1 MSTAVTGRTRAW
13 RPLTVRL
20 MLAQTAVLAV
30 GLLIVVVT
38 AVLIGPNMFYE
49 ELIDVGHADEAE
61 GLVHLED
68 AFRWVSLTALAIG
81 VLPALGIAGLLS
93 FYLYRTIGRSLAS
106 FGTAAGEVAAGNY
119 DVRVTSA
126 ELGPEVDALAGSFND
141 MAAKLSAV
149 DATRRQ
155 MLADLAHEMRTPL
168 ASLKGHLEGIE
179 DGVVALD
186 EHTTGILHAQITR
199 LERLARDIRQLTAAE
214 EGMIRPQLTPQ
225 NPQHLAAQAVA
236 AIEPDAAGKGVSIT
250 ALSPGTEVGP
260 VPLDPERMGQVLS
273 NLLENA
279 LRHTPSGGTIVLRTD
294 HTPEAVTFTVT
305 DSGEGISAES
315 LPHVFERFYRANTGR
330 EAHRGGSGLGL
341 AISKALVEAQ
351 GGTLEAASAGPGHGA
366 SFRIHLPRPRPTA
379 RGAGGAEPGGPGNG
393 DV

>member
-1 MSTAVTGRTRAW
+1 MSTTTADRRPWG
-13 RPLTVRL
+13 PLTVRL
-20 MLAQTAVLAV
+20 MLAQTAVLLVGVVIMVVAAV
-30 GLLIVVVT
+30 V
-38 AVLIGPNMFYE
+38 IGPSMFYH
-49 ELIDVGHADEAE
+49 ELVEAGHANAAT

-68 AFRWVSLTALAIG
+68 AFRSVSLTALVVG
-81 VLPALGIAGLLS
+81 GLPALSIAGLLS

-106 FGTAAGEVAAGNY
+106 FTAAAGEVAVGNY
-119 DVRVTSA
+119 DVRVTSTR
-126 ELGPEVDALAGSFND
+126 LGPEFDSLAGSFNE
-141 MAAKLSAV
+141 MAAKLATV

-168 ASLKGHLEGIE
+168 ASLKGYLEGIE
-179 DGVVALD
+179 DGVVELD
-186 EHTTGILHAQITR
+186 EHTTGILYAQITR

-214 EGMIRPQLTPQ
+214 EGMTRLQLTPQ
-225 NPQHLAAQAVA
+225 DPEHLAAQAVA

-250 ALSPGTEVGP
+250 SLSTGMEVTP

-279 LRHTPSGGTIVLRTD
+279 LRHTPPEGAIVLHTD
-294 HTPEAVTFTVT
+294 HAPEAVTYTVT
-305 DSGEGISAES
+305 DSGEGISEEN

-351 GGTLEAASAGPGHGA
+351 GGTLEATSEGPGRGA
-366 SFRIHLPRPRPTA
+366 SFRIHLPRHRPT
-379 RGAGGAEPGGPGNG
+379 
-393 DV
+393 D

>member
-1 MSTAVTGRTRAW
+1 MSTMVSNRTRPW
-13 RPLTVRL
+13 GPLTVRL
-20 MLAQTAVLAV
+20 MLAQTAVLLI

-38 AVLIGPNMFYE
+38 AVLIGPNMFYQ

-68 AFRWVSLTALAIG
+68 AFRSVSLTALAIG
-81 VLPALGIAGLLS
+81 GLPALYIAGMLTY
-93 FYLYRTIGRSLAS
+93 YLYRTIRRSLAAFS
-106 FGTAAGEVAAGNY
+106 TAAGEVAAGNY
-119 DVRVTSA
+119 EVRVTSA
-126 ELGPEVDALAGSFND
+126 KLGPEFDSLASSFNE

-149 DATRRQ
+149 DTTRRQ

-186 EHTTGILHAQITR
+186 EHTIGILSAQIAR

-214 EGMIRPQLTPQ
+214 EGMTRLQLTPQ
-225 NPQHLAAQAVA
+225 DPQHLAAQAVA
-236 AIEPDAAGKGVSIT
+236 AIEPDVIGKGVSIT
-250 ALSPGTEVGP
+250 SVSTGMEVTE

-279 LRHTPSGGTIVLRTD
+279 LRHTPPGGTIVLRTD
-294 HTPEAVTFTVT
+294 HTPEAVTYTVT
-305 DSGEGISAES
+305 DSGEGISDEN

-351 GGTLEAASAGPGHGA
+351 GGTLEATSAGPGRGA
-366 SFRIHLPRPRPTA
+366 SFRISLPRPRLT
-379 RGAGGAEPGGPGNG
+379 
-393 DV
+393 D